1 LNIFNAAY
9 VLADAATATDA
20 DFEAIESVV
29 AHEYFH
35 NWTGNRITLRD
46 WFQLCL
52 KEGLTVYRDQE
63 FSADERSRAVKRI
76 KDVRTLRARQ
86 FTEDAG
92 PLAHP
97 VRPRAYAK
105 IDNFYTATVY
115 EKGAEVI
122 RMLKRLIGDQAF
134 ADGMAMYFN
143 RCDGTAATV
152 ESFIACFAEA
162 SGRDLT
168 DFMTWYD
175 APGTPRVNAAWS
187 YDAQAQTVDLHLT
200 QSNPRQPKTIAPIP
214 LAMGFLGAG
223 GAALATRLEA
233 DSAAHVTHAIAL
245 TQERQTLRF
254 HGVSERP
261 IPSLLRGF
269 SAPIILDCA
278 SSPGD
283 RLTQMAHD
291 PDPFTRW
298 EAGQSYCR
306 DLLLDEAPLSDAQ
319 VDALADAL
327 ARELD
332 HAEEGP
338 AFAALTLRGP
348 DLNELL
354 QTAPDPDPDRLHD
367 RRLALRARL
376 AARLRDRLIGLVD
389 RPDAPGFSASAAAAG
404 ARALTAS
411 ALDLMAADGAEA
423 RIAAAF
429 EAGATMSECM
439 AALDAL
445 GQVEGGRFDG
455 ALAAFYDRWRNEPLV
470 LDKWFSVQASAPRKD
485 AVARVTA
492 LRKHPDF
499 SLRNP
504 NRARALVGAF
514 ATRNPRA
521 FHGADGD
528 GYRFVAQLAGQADAL
543 NPALAARLLTAF
555 ESWRRFDAGR
565 RAHAEAAIQ
574 GLHDRPSL
582 SSNAR
587 DVIKRALA

>member
-1 LNIFNAAY
+1 
-9 VLADAATATDA
+9 
-20 DFEAIESVV
+20 
-29 AHEYFH
+29 
-35 NWTGNRITLRD
+35 
-46 WFQLCL
+46 
-52 KEGLTVYRDQE
+52 
-63 FSADERSRAVKRI
+63 
-76 KDVRTLRARQ
+76 
-86 FTEDAG
+86 
-92 PLAHP
+92 
-97 VRPRAYAK
+97 
-105 IDNFYTATVY
+105 
-115 EKGAEVI
+115 
-122 RMLKRLIGDQAF
+122 
-134 ADGMAMYFN
+134 
-143 RCDGTAATV
+143 
-152 ESFIACFAEA
+152 
-162 SGRDLT
+162 
-168 DFMTWYD
+168 
-175 APGTPRVNAAWS
+175 
-187 YDAQAQTVDLHLT
+187 
-200 QSNPRQPKTIAPIP
+200 
-214 LAMGFLGAG
+214 
-223 GAALATRLEA
+223 
-233 DSAAHVTHAIAL
+233 
-245 TQERQTLRF
+245 
-254 HGVSERP
+254 
-261 IPSLLRGF
+261 
-269 SAPIILDCA
+269 
-278 SSPGD
+278 
-283 RLTQMAHD
+283 
-291 PDPFTRW
+291 
-298 EAGQSYCR
+298 
-306 DLLLDEAPLSDAQ
+306 
-319 VDALADAL
+319 
-327 ARELD
+327 
-332 HAEEGP
+332 
-338 AFAALTLRGP
+338 
-348 DLNELL
+348 
-354 QTAPDPDPDRLHD
+354 
-367 RRLALRARL
+367 
-376 AARLRDRLIGLVD
+376 
-389 RPDAPGFSASAAAAG
+389 
-404 ARALTAS
+404 LTAS